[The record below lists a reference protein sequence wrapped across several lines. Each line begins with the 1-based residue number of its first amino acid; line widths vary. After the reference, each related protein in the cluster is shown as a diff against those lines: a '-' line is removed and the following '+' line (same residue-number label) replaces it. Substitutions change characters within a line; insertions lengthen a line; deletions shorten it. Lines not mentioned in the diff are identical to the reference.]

1 MVRTRAQIDQPLTGN
16 RPQGI
21 RKSAPQKLRRL
32 RDPDPTGTPHEQ
44 ALSDQVKVPSSP
56 TGGPLK
62 RKNRQI
68 SVERKNQEL
77 LHAVADPLKHTSDEH
92 SRKRRRTSPD
102 QQDPSNHSLRPAGNS
117 PPLSKPLEPPALPN
131 LPVSPA
137 LVPRREGSW
146 PKKYFEQDDYTRK
159 DFDKLMDSTTR
170 VQALLFPCYDP
181 VARLRFAERD
191 ASASLSRKRSGSNSS
206 TSTSMPPPSTTMASS
221 DWRPREEKSAPY
233 RSVQYESALE
243 ANGSYMK
250 TSPFGITDESKNLCR
265 TLLNTEQPAPK
276 GTLFDDDV
284 FESTCESL
292 ANKNEATVFL
302 DILRLIVPS
311 AVHYALRAKHLEHLN
326 HLTESVNEGWNR
338 CFPLTG
344 IRPQPDYSV
353 GFQRDAFTQD
363 QIDKLMPF
371 TGDMGYRSLFKATY
385 HMYFP
390 FLTCEMKCGAA
401 ALDIADRQNAHSMTL
416 AVRAIVEL
424 FRIVKRED
432 EVNRQILA
440 FSVSHDHQSVRNYGH
455 YPVITE
461 KDTKY
466 YRHPIRKFDFTDL
479 DGKEKWTAY
488 RFIKNIYDIWVPD
501 HFKRICS
508 AIDQLLVPD
517 SGNSSPSEATG
528 LSQNLGNLMQSEQP
542 MATSSQN
549 LGNPMQSE
557 QPIATPPHDL
567 RNLVQSEQPTAPPS
581 QDVGN
586 PVQSEQPTAPPSQDV
601 GNPVQSEQPT
611 APPSQ
616 DVGNTLQS
624 EQPTAPPDT
633 SRTRPKAAKRRKG
646 QVKT

>member
-1 MVRTRAQIDQPLTGN
+1 MVYWLGAATGN
-16 RPQGI
+16 RNRPQDI

-32 RDPDPTGTPHEQ
+32 RDPDPTGTPHQQ
-44 ALSDQVKVPSSP
+44 AESDQMKVPSYP
-56 TGGPLK
+56 TGGPSNRPVSVD
-62 RKNRQI
+62 RKDQ
-68 SVERKNQEL
+68 KP
-77 LHAVADPLKHTSDEH
+77 LHAVADPLEHTSDEH

-102 QQDPSNHSLRPAGNS
+102 RQDPSNHSLRPAGNS

-137 LVPRREGSW
+137 LVP
-146 PKKYFEQDDYTRK
+146 
-159 DFDKLMDSTTR
+159 
-170 VQALLFPCYDP
+170 ALLFPCYDP

-221 DWRPREEKSAPY
+221 DWRLREEKSAPY

-243 ANGSYMK
+243 ANSSYMK
-250 TSPFGITDESKNLCR
+250 TSPLGITDESKNLCR
-265 TLLNTEQPAPK
+265 TLLNTEQLAPQN
-276 GTLFDDDV
+276 TLFDDDV
-284 FESTCESL
+284 SENTCESL

-311 AVHYALRAKHLEHLN
+311 TVHYALRAKHFEHLN
-326 HLTESVNEGWNR
+326 YLTESVNEGWNR

-353 GFQRDAFTQD
+353 NFQRDAFIQD

-385 HMYFP
+385 HIYFP

-424 FRIVKRED
+424 FRLVKRED
-432 EVNRQILA
+432 EANRQILA
-440 FSVSHDHQSVRNYGH
+440 FSVSHDHQSVRIYGH
-455 YPVITE
+455 YPVVTE
-461 KDTKY
+461 KGTKY

-488 RFIKNIYDIWVPD
+488 RFIKNVYDIWVPD

-517 SGNSSPSEATG
+517 SGVSSPSEATG
-528 LSQNLGNLMQSEQP
+528 LSQNLGHLMQSEQP
-542 MATSSQN
+542 MVT
-549 LGNPMQSE
+549 
-557 QPIATPPHDL
+557 
-567 RNLVQSEQPTAPPS
+567 PS

-586 PVQSEQPTAPPSQDV
+586 A
-601 GNPVQSEQPT
+601 
-611 APPSQ
+611 
-616 DVGNTLQS
+616 LQS
-624 EQPTAPPDT
+624 EQPTATPDT
-633 SRTRPKAAKRRKG
+633 SRTRPTAAKRRKG

>member
-1 MVRTRAQIDQPLTGN
+1 MVRTRAQRGQPLTGN
-16 RPQGI
+16 RSQGI
-21 RKSAPQKLRRL
+21 RKSAPQKRRRL
-32 RDPDPTGTPHEQ
+32 RDPDPTDTPQDQ
-44 ALSDQVKVPSSP
+44 AGSDQSKVPSSP
-56 TGGPLK
+56 TDGPRK
-62 RKNRQI
+62 RKDRQI
-68 SVERKNQEL
+68 SVDSKHQKPL
-77 LHAVADPLKHTSDEH
+77 PAVADPPKHTSDEH
-92 SRKRRRTSPD
+92 TRKRRRTSLD
-102 QQDPSNHSLRPAGNS
+102 QQDPSHPSLRSARNS
-117 PPLSKPLEPPALPN
+117 PPIARPLEPPAVPN

-137 LVPRREGSW
+137 PAPVPEEATSGDTDERQYIIDYWRREGSW
-146 PKKYFEQDDYTRK
+146 PRKYFEQDDYTRK

-170 VQALLFPCYDP
+170 VQTLLFSCYDP
-181 VARLRFAERD
+181 VARLRFAEKD
-191 ASASLSRKRSGSNSS
+191 APPSLSRKRSGSNSS
-206 TSTSMPPPSTTMASS
+206 TPTSMPPPSTPSPSTTMASS
-221 DWRPREEKSAPY
+221 EWRPREEKSAPY
-233 RSVQYESALE
+233 RSVQYQSVLE
-243 ANGSYMK
+243 TKGSYMK
-250 TSPFGITDESKNLCR
+250 TSPLGITDESRNLCR
-265 TLLNTEQPAPK
+265 TLLDTEQPAPK
-276 GTLFDDDV
+276 NTLFDDDI
-284 FESTCESL
+284 FESVCESL

-326 HLTESVNEGWNR
+326 YLTESVNEGWNR

-440 FSVSHDHQSVRNYGH
+440 FSVSHDHQSVRIYGH
-455 YPVITE
+455 YPVITD

-488 RFIKNIYDIWVPD
+488 RFIKNVYDIWVPD
-501 HFKRICS
+501 QFKRICS

-517 SGNSSPSEATG
+517 SGVSLPSEATG
-528 LSQNLGNLMQSEQP
+528 LSQDVGNMLQ
-542 MATSSQN
+542 
-549 LGNPMQSE
+549 L
-557 QPIATPPHDL
+557 
-567 RNLVQSEQPTAPPS
+567 EQPTATPS

-586 PVQSEQPTAPPSQDV
+586 PVQSEQSMATPSQNV
-601 GNPVQSEQPT
+601 GNLPQSEQPT
-611 APPSQ
+611 ATPDPS
-616 DVGNTLQS
+616 L
-624 EQPTAPPDT
+624 
-633 SRTRPKAAKRRKG
+633 TRPKAAKRRKG